1 MSGKR
6 EYPDVPRVGVGAVVL
21 HQDKVLLVRR
31 GGYPSPGK
39 WSLPGGLVELGETAE
54 EAVRREL
61 KEECACDIRVVDVCG
76 VITRVIRDAEGR
88 VRYHYVLVDYLA
100 LVDSD
105 AICAGDDAAEA
116 QWVALDEIRELE
128 TTDGLMDMIERA
140 MELLQRSSPEGAG
153 A

>member
-1 MSGKR
+1 
-6 EYPDVPRVGVGAVVL
+6 
-21 HQDKVLLVRR
+21 
-31 GGYPSPGK
+31 
-39 WSLPGGLVELGETAE
+39 
-54 EAVRREL
+54 
-61 KEECACDIRVVDVCG
+61 

-105 AICAGDDAAEA
+105 AICAGDDAADA
-116 QWVALDEIRELE
+116 QWVALPGVRDLD

-140 MELLQRSSPEGAG
+140 MALLRRTSPEGAS